1 MHTIRIHDSRM
12 PTFLIWAF
20 SRDSFSHWSHFLS
33 SRPWWF
39 NLYLSNSNVH
49 HKPTHI
55 DQEKGQF
62 QNTKLPERI
71 HLVVFAPRIICSEL
85 DRSRRALLIFSAAS
99 HAAPGLLQY
108 DSNYSELAINYYWL
122 FSIKWQPL
130 HWFYV
135 LRFSLQQDFWWQIVG
150 CDVPYSTTL
159 RYIAKHNWLA
169 PYRRA
174 KTPKSRSIFW
184 VKSLKIAGEKR
195 WGIILLAVYRT
206 KDFHSRSLFTIAG
219 TCCNL
224 GPTYLAQSQRGE
236 AFDGSTYDEKLLVL
250 LHLRNFAKG
259 NPDPRVECSWQSE
272 YLNQI

>member
-108 DSNYSELAINYYWL
+108 DSNYYELAINYYWL
-122 FSIKWQPL
+122 FIIKWQPL

-224 GPTYLAQSQRGE
+224 GPTYLAQSQRCE

>member
-1 MHTIRIHDSRM
+1 M
-12 PTFLIWAF
+12 
-20 SRDSFSHWSHFLS
+20 
-33 SRPWWF
+33 
-39 NLYLSNSNVH
+39 
-49 HKPTHI
+49 
-55 DQEKGQF
+55 GQF

-122 FSIKWQPL
+122 FIIKWQPL